1 MGVHLVACEPGWR
14 SDDAVVL
21 LAGHVVS
28 SMDDETL
35 DEVMAQ
41 SAEFLRADGRAGGGA
56 AIAVGA
62 VDSYL
67 RSDVGVVFMD
77 QLLKELHE
85 SIDGQLAACLALALG
100 QRIAGELGTESDR
113 PTLTVAP

>member
-21 LAGHVVS
+21 LARHVVS

-56 AIAVGA
+56 AIAVSA

-67 RSDVGVVFMD
+67 HSDVGQAFME

-85 SIDGQLAACLALALG
+85 SIDVQLAGCLARALG
-100 QRIAGELGTESDR
+100 QRIAAELGTESER
-113 PTLTVAP
+113 ATLTVAP